1 MHSIGSVLFLVA
13 AVQAVLRNVFC
24 LESAEL
30 KQRVKD
36 DIRHPG
42 GLFRSGC
49 LSDAGKRQLTWRT
62 GFVLSFL
69 FLTSMCRLSLYLSG
83 CAVQSP

>member
-42 GLFRSGC
+42 GLSGVAAFQIPG
-49 LSDAGKRQLTWRT
+49 SA
-62 GFVLSFL
+62 S
-69 FLTSMCRLSLYLSG
+69 
-83 CAVQSP
+83 